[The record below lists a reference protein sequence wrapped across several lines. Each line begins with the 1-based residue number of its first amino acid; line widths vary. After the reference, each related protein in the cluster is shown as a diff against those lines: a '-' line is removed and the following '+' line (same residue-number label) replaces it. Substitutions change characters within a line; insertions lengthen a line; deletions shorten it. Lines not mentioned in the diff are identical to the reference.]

1 MPSVKV
7 YNTSGAEVGEMDL
20 KDDIFGLE
28 YNEALIHQAVVTTLS
43 NQRQGTKSTLSRAQ
57 VRGGGKKPWRQKGT
71 GRARHGS
78 IRSPIWTGGGM
89 AFALQPR
96 DFSKKMNI
104 KAKRQALKSA
114 LSQKVAAGDFIVLDE
129 FNLSQPKTKEMAGVL
144 NNLKL
149 SGKILLVTLNG
160 YESVIRASGNIS
172 DVTTINADML
182 NTYDVVN
189 NGKILITKEGVNK
202 ITEVFA

>member
-43 NQRQGTKSTLSRAQ
+43 NQRQGTKSTLSRAE

-129 FNLSQPKTKEMAGVL
+129 LNLSQPKTKEMAGVL
-144 NNLKL
+144 NTLKL
-149 SGKILLVTLNG
+149 S
-160 YESVIRASGNIS
+160 
-172 DVTTINADML
+172 
-182 NTYDVVN
+182 
-189 NGKILITKEGVNK
+189 GKILITKEGVNK

>member
-1 MPSVKV
+1 MPNVKV

-43 NQRQGTKSTLSRAQ
+43 NQRQGTKSTLTRAE

-89 AFALQPR
+89 AFALEPR

-144 NNLKL
+144 DNLKL
-149 SGKILLVTLNG
+149 SGKILVVTLKG
-160 YESVIRASGNIS
+160 YESVIRASGNLPDI
-172 DVTTINADML
+172 TTINADLL

-189 NGKILITKEGVNK
+189 NGKILITKEGVGK